1 MKSKRIV
8 WLLAVLG
15 LLVSAAALAAETVKQ
30 PAPVVKKD
38 VVRVE
43 AGDDHDPGAFTWA
56 GDDDIDSDQFT
67 DDEDGPGGDDHRI
80 VIRRQMGPGMR
91 RGAFMH
97 RPMRNRMM
105 MSFARLD
112 LTDAQKKQLAEVH
125 EKQQRKAIQSRAD
138 IDLAQLDMR
147 KAMKAETPN
156 AATINA
162 QIDKISK
169 LRADAQKSRVAAFL
183 EARALLTPEQQKQL
197 REGPMGG
204 PGKKMMYHGAPP
216 PGGGGDSD

>member
-8 WLLAVLG
+8 MLLAALG
-15 LLVSAAALAAETVKQ
+15 MLVAAASLAAETASKATPGPQ
-30 PAPVVKKD
+30 KN
-38 VVRVE
+38 VVRIE
-43 AGDDHDPGAFTWA
+43 ADGDDPGSFAWV
-56 GDDDIDSDQFT
+56 GDDDLDSDEFIG
-67 DDEDGPGGDDHRI
+67 DDDGGGGDDHRI

-97 RPMRNRMM
+97 GPMRHRMM

-112 LTDAQKKQLAEVH
+112 LTDAQKKQLADVH

-138 IDLAQLDMR
+138 MDLARLDMR
-147 KAMKAETPN
+147 KAMQAETPN
-156 AATINA
+156 AAAINA

-183 EARALLTPEQQKQL
+183 EARSLLTPEQQKQL

-204 PGKKMMYHGAPP
+204 PGKKMMHGTPP